1 MTSPGSF
8 RVQFA
13 LHRASEILARGKDI
27 ATALTIAGSRFAPLT
42 AAGVTM
48 HALLIAIGAC
58 TRSFDELA
66 RAWRPVQM
74 SQSLSGL
81 ADEALRLTRVR
92 SQGEWHLCS
101 VDGQGLLMRGS
112 DPIGLF
118 AERDPGA
125 IVSYVREALWASRGG
140 SARLAPAGR
149 WGDRLEMLSAP
160 APQLTTSE
168 TAEAIWRRL
177 SAFAAAGTTRT
188 VLLYGPPGTG
198 KSTIAA
204 GLARRVIDGWGGR
217 VLRIAVSDFHYL
229 RPSHLQEALLFLAPD
244 IVLVDDL
251 DRFAA
256 NSDLLDVLEQIHG
269 KQRLLVATANNVE
282 ALDSAVM
289 RPGRFDEHFLV
300 DGVGR
305 DLAAQILGDQIPLL
319 SEAQLATIGSWP
331 AAYVAELAVRLRHL
345 GGLQANSEVAELAH
359 RLVAGAPD
367 RVEAAEVPVASR
379 RAGPTPP
386 IVVPCA

>member
-1 MTSPGSF
+1 MSGRSSF

-13 LHRASEILARGKDI
+13 LHRASEVLARGKDI

-48 HALLIAIGAC
+48 HALLIGIGAC
-58 TRSFDELA
+58 TRGFDELA
-66 RAWRPVQM
+66 RSWRHVEI

-81 ADEALRLTRVR
+81 ADETLRRTRVR

-101 VDGQGLLMRGS
+101 VDDQGLLMRGS
-112 DPIGLF
+112 DPIGIF
-118 AERDPGA
+118 AERDPAA
-125 IVSYVREALWASRGG
+125 IVRYVRESLWATRGG

-149 WGDRLEMLSAP
+149 WGERLEMLSAP
-160 APQLTTSE
+160 APQIVASE
-168 TAEAIWRRL
+168 MAETIWRRL
-177 SAFAAAGTTRT
+177 AAFVRSGTTRT

-198 KSTIAA
+198 KSTIASC
-204 GLARRVIDGWGGR
+204 LARRVVDGCGGR

-289 RPGRFDEHFLV
+289 RPGRFDERFLI

-305 DLAAQILGDQIPLL
+305 DLAAQILGEQMALL
-319 SEAQLATIGSWP
+319 SEGQLASIGAWP
-331 AAYVAELAVRLRHL
+331 AAYVAELEVRLRHL
-345 GGLQANSEVAELAH
+345 GSLCVDAEVNELAQ
-359 RLVAGAPD
+359 RLAGSKQA
-367 RVEAAEVPVASR
+367 RSTSGQNSTEA
-379 RAGPTPP
+379 RAT
-386 IVVPCA
+386 

>member
-1 MTSPGSF
+1 MTSRGSF

-42 AAGVTM
+42 AAGVAM
-48 HALLIAIGAC
+48 HALLIGIGAC

-66 RAWRPVQM
+66 KAWRVVEM
-74 SQSLSGL
+74 SQSLSSL

-92 SQGEWHLCS
+92 SQGEWHLCL

-112 DPIGLF
+112 DQIGLF
-118 AERDPGA
+118 AERDPRA
-125 IVSYVREALWASRGG
+125 IVRYIREALWKSRGG

-160 APQLTTSE
+160 APQLSTSE
-168 TAEAIWRRL
+168 AAEAIWRRL

-204 GLARRVIDGWGGR
+204 GLARRAIDGWGGR

-269 KQRLLVATANNVE
+269 RQRLLVATANSVA
-282 ALDSAVM
+282 ALDPAVM
-289 RPGRFDEHFLV
+289 RPGRFDERFLIG
-300 DGVGR
+300 GVGR
-305 DLAAQILGDQIPLL
+305 SLAAQILGGQMPLL
-319 SEAQLATIGSWP
+319 AEAQLATIGTWP

-345 GGLQANSEVAELAH
+345 GAMHVDAEVAELAQ
-359 RLVAGAPD
+359 RLAGAATKKSGEGPGQTAPSEEN
-367 RVEAAEVPVASR
+367 RTSAARPR
-379 RAGPTPP
+379 
-386 IVVPCA
+386 